1 MIIFVILSMSKG
13 GCWISDTNIGAWPL
27 SYMKTRGGGEGV
39 GTTPYSG
46 WIILCSLLTKPQKIL
61 WWRRVHIRIVI
72 VTIFQGSG
80 TILNR
85 RALNRVDL
93 SIIGL
98 LGIKG
103 IMRSKLSGHQKERT
117 LWIRLRRIE
126 NRY

>member
-1 MIIFVILSMSKG
+1 MIILVILILSKG
-13 GCWISDTNIGAWPL
+13 GCWISVTNIGAWPL
-27 SYMKTRGGGEGV
+27 SYMKTRGGGEG
-39 GTTPYSG
+39 
-46 WIILCSLLTKPQKIL
+46 LDNSLLTEPQKIL

-72 VTIFQGSG
+72 VAIFQGSG

-103 IMRSKLSGHQKERT
+103 IMKSKLSGHQKSAR
-117 LWIRLRRIE
+117 
-126 NRY
+126 